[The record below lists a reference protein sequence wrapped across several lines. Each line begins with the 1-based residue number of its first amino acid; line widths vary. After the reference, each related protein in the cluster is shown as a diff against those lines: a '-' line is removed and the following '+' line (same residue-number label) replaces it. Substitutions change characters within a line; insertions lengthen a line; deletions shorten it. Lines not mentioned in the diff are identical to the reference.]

1 MSESRYLRQIAL
13 PQVGLEGQEKLQQ
26 ARVLV
31 VGAGGLGNAILPYL
45 ASSGIGTIGVIDG
58 DNVAL
63 SNLHRQVLFSED
75 DINTAKS
82 TTICEK
88 LSVQF
93 NDILFEPYTAFLT
106 GENALELFDKYD
118 LIVDAT
124 DSIVARYLINDACIL
139 THKPFVHASVYR
151 FQFQVAMFNVGASG
165 SYRCL
170 YPTPPKDV
178 QSCAEAGVMPSTVA
192 MAGLYQANEV
202 FKYLMGIGDLIT
214 NKMLLVDTLSNRHD
228 QFTYTTKQHDFVTPS
243 YFKEQY
249 RQIDEI
255 HYADTVKEGIFL
267 DVRNENEEPFTVL
280 DNCIKV
286 PLSSLENNL
295 ALLPNDKPI
304 YIFCQRGKRSI
315 LAYHMLKEKQYN
327 TIYCLHENAT
337 QINEVKRKEG

>member
-1 MSESRYLRQIAL
+1 MRENRYTRQIAL
-13 PQVGLEGQEKLQQ
+13 PQVGIEGQEKLRK

-31 VGAGGLGNAILPYL
+31 VGAGGIGNAVLPYL
-45 ASSGIGTIGVIDG
+45 ASSGIGAIGVIDG
-58 DNVAL
+58 DSVAY

-75 DINTAKS
+75 DINASKS
-82 TTICEK
+82 ITICEK

-93 NDILFEPYTAFLT
+93 NDVSFEPYSDFLT
-106 GENALELFDKYD
+106 GENALKLFNQFD

-124 DSIVARYLINDACIL
+124 DSIVARYLINDACTL

-151 FQFQVAMFNVGASG
+151 FQFQVATFNVRESG

-170 YPTPPKDV
+170 YPTPPKEV

-202 FKYLMGIGDLIT
+202 FKYFLDIGDLLT

-228 QFTYTTKQHDFVTPS
+228 HFTYTAKQHYFITPS
-243 YFKEQY
+243 YFTEQY
-249 RQIDEI
+249 RQVDEI

-267 DVRNENEEPFTVL
+267 DVRNEDEQPFTAL

-286 PLSSLENNL
+286 PLSSLEDNL
-295 ALLPNDKPI
+295 SRLPKEKSI
-304 YIFCQRGKRSI
+304 YIFCQSGRRSV

-327 TIYCLHENAT
+327 TVYCLHENAKH
-337 QINEVKRKEG
+337 INEVKSKEG